1 MLDYLKKSLLTGV
14 GLALRSKNEIEDLA
28 KEFAQQSKM
37 SQDDAKQ
44 FLKECQQ
51 KYEDAKKLTK
61 ITTKE
66 LLNIT
71 GSASIAAGSSSIID
85 PLASKIIDRA
95 KLKTVVIE
103 GAPGEILNAI
113 TGEHHGTVIVPE

>member
-1 MLDYLKKSLLTGV
+1 MFDYLKKSLLTGV

-51 KYEDAKKLTK
+51 KYENAKTDFDAKIEKTIEKVL
-61 ITTKE
+61 
-66 LLNIT
+66 
-71 GSASIAAGSSSIID
+71 
-85 PLASKIIDRA
+85 A
-95 KLKTVVIE
+95 KLDLPSKSDIK
-103 GAPGEILNAI
+103 ALNDRI
-113 TGEHHGTVIVPE
+113 DDLTRRLSDQDHQ